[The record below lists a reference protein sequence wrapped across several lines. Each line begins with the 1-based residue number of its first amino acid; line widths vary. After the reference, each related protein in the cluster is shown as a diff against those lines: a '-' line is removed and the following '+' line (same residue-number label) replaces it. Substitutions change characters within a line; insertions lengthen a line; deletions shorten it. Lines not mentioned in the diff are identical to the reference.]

1 MPKSEKCMPYLA
13 DKTVYM
19 MCVMLE
25 QRDKDKAEAK
35 KKKKEEQ

>member
-1 MPKSEKCMPYLA
+1 MPPLPKSDKCEPYKV
-13 DKTVYM
+13 DMTVYM

-35 KKKKEEQ
+35 KLK